1 MVLGHSTHR
10 RPALNGGTGSA
21 PISRAMPLM
30 PLMPSMAS
38 IASRN
43 QPILKTLRAPQ
54 QLSLDLQPRL
64 R

>member
-1 MVLGHSTHR
+1 MVLGHSPHR
-10 RPALNGGTGSA
+10 RPALNGGTGTA

-30 PLMPSMAS
+30 PSMSSAARS
-38 IASRN
+38 

>member
-1 MVLGHSTHR
+1 MVLGHSAYR
-10 RPALNGGTGSA
+10 RAALNGGTGTA
-21 PISRAMPLM
+21 PISRAMPLT
-30 PLMPSMAS
+30 PSMS
-38 IASRN
+38 STASRS